1 MEIGGKA
8 LARAQRKFLLAGAH
22 LDPGGKNT
30 DSGWLRTEISD
41 PGLGPCTTLTLSGAP
56 SRHQLRET
64 HGNISLERFG
74 DCFYDDTIMDFKWE
88 EKL

>member
-1 MEIGGKA
+1 MEIGGKS
-8 LARAQRKFLLAGAH
+8 LARAHLKFLLAGAH
-22 LDPGGKNT
+22 LDPGGKNA

-64 HGNISLERFG
+64 HSNISLERFW